1 LSNQELIALGQ
12 KYLMNTYGRQ
22 PIVLVKG
29 QGTRVYD
36 ADGRSYLDFVGGLA
50 VNSLGHC
57 HPSVVAAIQEQGM
70 KLLHCSN
77 LYWIEPQIKLA
88 QILVE
93 NSCLDKVFFANS
105 GSEANEGAIKLARKY
120 AKVTY
125 GEGKYEV
132 ITIKQSFHG
141 RTLAT
146 LAATGQ
152 DKFHQDFQPLPPGFT
167 YVPLGDLDALK
178 KAINPKTCA
187 IMLEPIQGEGG
198 VNVPTVAYLQEVQ
211 KLCRENGLLLILD
224 EVQVGMGRTG
234 TLFAYEQFGVE
245 PDILTLAKALGGGV
259 AIGAFLAKE
268 EVAAAFRPGDHG
280 STFGGNPFATAV
292 GLAAVQ
298 TLLKPGFLEHV
309 VQMGAYLQERLNKL
323 QSKYSCIKEVR
334 GKGLIWGLELDRP
347 GAEIVTKCLEEG
359 LLINCTNST
368 VLRLLPPLIVTAEE
382 IDQAVA
388 IMEKT
393 FQTVKS

>member
-1 LSNQELIALGQ
+1 
-12 KYLMNTYGRQ
+12 MNTYGRQ